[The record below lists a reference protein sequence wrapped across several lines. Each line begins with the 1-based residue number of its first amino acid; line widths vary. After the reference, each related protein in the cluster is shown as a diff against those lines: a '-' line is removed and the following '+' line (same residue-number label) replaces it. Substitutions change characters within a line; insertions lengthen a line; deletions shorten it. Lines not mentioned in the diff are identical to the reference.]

1 MKDKKHLIET
11 LITELILYVFM
22 FLLMLYCLIY
32 NFTRLVVSIRIILMP
47 TELYNSLFFVL
58 SIIIIFALFFK
69 RCWSQNY
76 YSIKSFVLAV
86 EIIHLL
92 SLFLFIT
99 SNIIKILWISDV
111 NWEVFIIPWII
122 LNLILILSNILI
134 CSHLIIKVKK
144 INSLIHAVYGI
155 TKS

>member
-76 YSIKSFVLAV
+76 YSIKS
-86 EIIHLL
+86 
-92 SLFLFIT
+92 LF
-99 SNIIKILWISDV
+99 
-111 NWEVFIIPWII
+111 
-122 LNLILILSNILI
+122 
-134 CSHLIIKVKK
+134 
-144 INSLIHAVYGI
+144 
-155 TKS
+155 